1 MKLTINQPTKKAG
14 ILILCG
20 IIIGVFSIT
29 PSIEYDS
36 YLHEVITNKTHI
48 FTAAFFQSLLV
59 PTYIGFALI
68 LYPILRSYNKTNALG
83 FVVCRFMAG
92 TFQLIGTLI
101 LPIFVVLSKYY
112 TESSIQEHPMLSFFG
127 TILKSSRDLT
137 NHLGVIL
144 PTVFGNLLFYSI
156 LLKEKLISI
165 WLSIW
170 GIIANVLILLGSFLL
185 LFQYIHVTSIIYGL
199 FSLPLVIQEVI
210 LAFFFIGKGFNK
222 SSK

>member
-1 MKLTINQPTKKAG
+1 MKLTINYPTTKAG

-20 IIIGVFSIT
+20 IIIGIFSIT
-29 PSIEYDS
+29 PSIESSS
-36 YLHEVITNKTHI
+36 YLHEAMTNKPDI
-48 FTAAFFQSLLV
+48 FISAFFQCLLV

-68 LYPILRSYNKTNALG
+68 LYPILKSYNATNALG
-83 FVVCRFMAG
+83 FVVFRFMAG

-101 LPIFVVLSKYY
+101 LPIFVVLSEYY
-112 TESSIQEHPMLSFFG
+112 TESSIQEHSMLSFFG

-144 PTVFGNLLFYSI
+144 PTVLGNLLFYSI

-185 LFQYIHVTSIIYGL
+185 LFQCINVMSIIYGL
-199 FSLPLVIQEVI
+199 LSLPLVIQEVI

-222 SSK
+222 TT